1 MFLMQPAKRAVY
13 KAAGSS
19 RHDVSWQ
26 AWIGPLPRREERN
39 MSEDILGDRR
49 NALEE
54 EFFAKHN
61 RQLAEQLRET
71 TAAKAKQE
79 ALAAASGITDAAVL
93 EQLAAV
99 DLSSETLAALSL
111 VPLVEVGWA
120 DGRLDA
126 KERSALLAAAAQ
138 AGVSKDSAGYQ
149 LLEEW
154 FREQPSPK
162 LFAAWKAYVAALS
175 RTLDVQAKQALKQD
189 LLGRARA
196 VAEAAGGFL
205 GLGKRISSAE
215 QAVLTELEQA
225 FA

>member
-1 MFLMQPAKRAVY
+1 
-13 KAAGSS
+13 
-19 RHDVSWQ
+19 
-26 AWIGPLPRREERN
+26 

-49 NALEE
+49 RALEE

-61 RQLAEQLRET
+61 QQLLQQFRET
-71 TAAKAKQE
+71 MAAKAKQE

-111 VPLVEVGWA
+111 VPLVEVAWA

-126 KERSALLAAAAQ
+126 KEQSALLAAAEQ
-138 AGVSKDSAGYQ
+138 AGLSKDSASYR

-154 FREQPSPK
+154 FRERPSPK
-162 LFAAWKAYVAALS
+162 LLAAWKGYVASLLG
-175 RTLDVQAKQALKQD
+175 TLDAQAKQALKQD
-189 LLGRARA
+189 LLGRARV

-205 GLGKRISSAE
+205 GLGRRLSSAE

>member
-1 MFLMQPAKRAVY
+1 
-13 KAAGSS
+13 
-19 RHDVSWQ
+19 
-26 AWIGPLPRREERN
+26 

-49 NALEE
+49 RALEE

-61 RQLAEQLRET
+61 QRLLHQFRET
-71 TAAKAKQE
+71 MAAKAKQE
-79 ALAAASGITDAAVL
+79 ALAAASGITDATVL

-111 VPLVEVGWA
+111 VPLVEVAWA
-120 DGRLDA
+120 DGRLDV
-126 KERSALLAAAAQ
+126 KERSALLAAAEQ
-138 AGVSKDSAGYQ
+138 AGLSKDSASYQ
-149 LLEEW
+149 WLEEW
-154 FREQPSPK
+154 FRERPSPK
-162 LFAAWKAYVAALS
+162 LRAAWNAYVTGLS

-189 LLGRARA
+189 LLGRAR
-196 VAEAAGGFL
+196 VIAEAAGGFL

>member
-1 MFLMQPAKRAVY
+1 
-13 KAAGSS
+13 
-19 RHDVSWQ
+19 
-26 AWIGPLPRREERN
+26 
-39 MSEDILGDRR
+39 MSEDILGERR
-49 NALEE
+49 RALEE

-61 RQLAEQLRET
+61 QQLLRQFRET
-71 TAAKAKQE
+71 TAAQTKKE

-111 VPLVEVGWA
+111 VPLVEVAWA

-126 KERSALLAAAAQ
+126 KERSALLAAAEQ
-138 AGVSKDSAGYQ
+138 AGLSKDSASYQ

-154 FREQPSPK
+154 FRERPSPK
-162 LFAAWKAYVAALS
+162 LLAVWKAYVAALS
-175 RTLDVQAKQALKQD
+175 QTLNTQAQEALKQD
-189 LLGRARA
+189 LLGRARV

>member
-1 MFLMQPAKRAVY
+1 
-13 KAAGSS
+13 
-19 RHDVSWQ
+19 
-26 AWIGPLPRREERN
+26 
-39 MSEDILGDRR
+39 MSEEFLGDRR
-49 NALEE
+49 KALEE

-61 RQLAEQLRET
+61 QQLLRQLRET
-71 TAAKAKQE
+71 TAPKARKE

-93 EQLAAV
+93 EQLAAL

-111 VPLVEVGWA
+111 VPLIEVAWA
-120 DGRLDA
+120 DGRLDT
-126 KERSALLAAAAQ
+126 KEQSALLAAAEQ
-138 AGVSKDSAGYQ
+138 VGISKGSASHQ

-154 FREQPSPK
+154 LGERPPPE
-162 LFAAWKAYVAALS
+162 LLAAWKAYVATLSTALS
-175 RTLDVQAKQALKQD
+175 VQDKEALKRD
-189 LLGRARA
+189 LLGRARS